1 MVLHLLKLAVG
12 VEDIDHLRRIRA
24 ARVAERGGSWVYTRN
39 RPRREHQILAGGSIY
54 WIIRGHV
61 RVRQLISGFCSERDG
76 NGRRYCLIEVDP
88 RLIPT
93 VPRSWRP
100 FQGWRYL
107 SPEDAPADLLDG
119 GEPPSD
125 RLLAELRSLGLI

>member
-1 MVLHLLKLAVG
+1 MALHLLKLAVG
-12 VEDIDHLRRIRA
+12 VEDIGHLRRIRE
-24 ARVAERGGSWVYTRN
+24 ARTAERGGNWVYTRN
-39 RPRREHQILAGGSIY
+39 RPRRGQEILAGGSIY

-61 RVRQLISGFCSERDG
+61 RVRQRVHGLLSERDG

-88 RLIPT
+88 ELVPT
-93 VPRSWRP
+93 APRPWRP

-107 SPEDAPADLLDG
+107 SPEDAPADLSDTG
-119 GEPPSD
+119 GPPPD